1 MAVHGKAKG
10 DSLGMTRVER
20 WIRQTVGRRILLT
33 GYPCL
38 YWTAYLWRRCLRRT
52 RFVLVTGSLGKTTTK
67 ELLAGLART
76 RWRTFASRG
85 TQNARGSLALNILRV
100 RPWHRVAVIEAGT
113 FRPGYLAAAARMV
126 APHMV
131 VLLSVAHPHWSSFR
145 SLQAVAEE
153 KKSVLRFLR
162 PGGVAVVNGSE
173 PFFGDVQDNDGFR
186 VVRAGG
192 GEGSPLECTE
202 VESWA
207 WPDRLRFR
215 INWQGRPFMVR
226 TRLLGRHWVN
236 PILCALAAAAELGI
250 EPEAAVATCE
260 RVKPFPGC
268 LQPLALPSGAVV
280 IRDDYDGSPE
290 SFHSALEVLADSRS
304 SRRILVAGDYSD
316 APAGGPKRRLDRLGR
331 EAACIC
337 DMVVFVGEHSH
348 RAVAGALK
356 RGMATEMVYGFTGV
370 HAAAAFLRSTLR
382 SGDLVLVK
390 GRIAEHLERIVL
402 EQVGHV
408 RCRAIRCGLKGSC
421 ETCFRSGLSN
431 KETGRLV
438 RL

>member
-1 MAVHGKAKG
+1 
-10 DSLGMTRVER
+10 MTRTER
-20 WIRQTVGRRILLT
+20 WIRQAVGRRILLT

-38 YWTAYLWRRCLRRT
+38 YWTAYVWRRCLRRT

-67 ELLAGLART
+67 ELLAELVRT

-85 TQNARGSLALNILRV
+85 TQNARGSLALNVLRV

-113 FRPGYLAAAARMV
+113 FRPGYLAAAARML
-126 APHMV
+126 APDMV
-131 VLLSVAHPHWSSFR
+131 VLLSVARSHWASFH

-162 PGGVAVVNGSE
+162 PGGVVVVNGSE
-173 PFFGDVQDNDGFR
+173 PFFADVEGTDRFR

-192 GEGSPLECTE
+192 GEGSLLECTK

-215 INWQGRPFMVR
+215 INWRGRPFLVG

-236 PILCALAAAAELGI
+236 PILCALAAAAELGVV
-250 EPEAAVATCE
+250 PEAAVAACE
-260 RVKPFPGC
+260 RVKPFPGR
-268 LQPLALPSGAVV
+268 LQPVALPSGAVA
-280 IRDDYDGSPE
+280 IRDDFSGSPE
-290 SFHSALEVLADSRS
+290 TFQSALEVLGGSKAC
-304 SRRILVAGDYSD
+304 RRILVAGDYSD
-316 APAGGPKRRLDRLGR
+316 AGSGGPRRRLYRLGR
-331 EAACIC
+331 DAASIC

-356 RGMATEMVYGFTGV
+356 GGMATEMVHSFPGV
-370 HAAAAFLRSTLR
+370 HAAAAFLRSSLKP
-382 SGDLVLVK
+382 GDLVLVK
-390 GRIAEHLERIVL
+390 GRMAEHLERIVL

-408 RCRAIRCGLKGSC
+408 KCRTVRCGLKGSC

-438 RL
+438 GL